1 MDITDDN
8 LVEGQEEVV
17 LDVSSADVALSR
29 STITLRITDKDIE
42 GTIHIVEDKEV
53 IVCILC

>member
-1 MDITDDN
+1 MNITDDN

>member
-1 MDITDDN
+1 MNITDDN

-29 STITLRITDKDIE
+29 STITLRIADKDIE